1 MNNANKEAMRVAPSP
16 FVYMHAFV
24 RPTSYSAFDGIL
36 VYATFAKVLP
46 GYGYRRGRA
55 ALRL

>member
-1 MNNANKEAMRVAPSP
+1 MRVAPSP